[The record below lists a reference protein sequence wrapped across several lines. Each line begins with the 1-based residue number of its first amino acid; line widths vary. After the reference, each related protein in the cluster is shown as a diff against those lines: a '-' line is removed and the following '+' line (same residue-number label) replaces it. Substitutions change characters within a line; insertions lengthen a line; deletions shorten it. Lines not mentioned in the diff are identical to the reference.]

1 MNCDNTDIVICGGG
15 ISGLIMAKSLIHLG
29 LRVTCIE
36 KNERKNQKFKNN
48 DLRSTAL
55 LYPAIDFFKKVGIW
69 KNFVNHAQP
78 LNSLVICNLNP
89 KSGEIDSNCEF
100 LAEDLEIDKLGY
112 NLPNKIIISE
122 LQKLMMTTKKFRY
135 LEGDYVEHIKPRS
148 FDVVIKTNKRIQI
161 SSKLIIAADGRNSN
175 IREISKIKKIKYDY
189 NQKALVFNIKHEY
202 NHDSKSYEIYKSEG
216 PCTLVPLKTKQ
227 FNGYFSS
234 VVLMLDDK
242 NNTDK
247 IFVDKKGLSDFI
259 TKRTGNILGSC
270 KVQSEVS
277 NFSIISQASLALS
290 SERIILLAESA
301 HVLPPIGAQGLN
313 TSIHD
318 IKNLYH
324 LVEKRLKN
332 KDEIGNFEFVK
343 EYENLRKKQI
353 SSRMLSVHLLNKLSI
368 SKKETV
374 SDIRKFGLSFL
385 SNNQISKK
393 IAMRFGMFQ

>member
-1 MNCDNTDIVICGGG
+1 
-15 ISGLIMAKSLIHLG
+15 
-29 LRVTCIE
+29 
-36 KNERKNQKFKNN
+36 
-48 DLRSTAL
+48 
-55 LYPAIDFFKKVGIW
+55 
-69 KNFVNHAQP
+69 
-78 LNSLVICNLNP
+78 
-89 KSGEIDSNCEF
+89 
-100 LAEDLEIDKLGY
+100 
-112 NLPNKIIISE
+112 
-122 LQKLMMTTKKFRY
+122 
-135 LEGDYVEHIKPRS
+135 
-148 FDVVIKTNKRIQI
+148 
-161 SSKLIIAADGRNSN
+161 
-175 IREISKIKKIKYDY
+175 
-189 NQKALVFNIKHEY
+189 
-202 NHDSKSYEIYKSEG
+202 
-216 PCTLVPLKTKQ
+216 
-227 FNGYFSS
+227 
-234 VVLMLDDK
+234 MLDDK
-242 NNTDK
+242 NNNDK

-270 KVQSEVS
+270 RVQSEVS